1 MTEEEAPKA
10 LTRVASDDEDKLLML
25 MMDNPHCLSEALQ
38 FMLVEDFANP
48 HHQELMKA
56 LVAVLEETGS
66 LTGEAI
72 EAKLSDLSRRE
83 YARLMVADRSGLS
96 EEALYAL
103 IGSVRL
109 KSLKDQYKV
118 HSMQA
123 DQLKR
128 AGDRSFLVELHKCQE
143 IQKEIKNLQAA
154 MRKPG

>member
-1 MTEEEAPKA
+1 MG
-10 LTRVASDDEDKLLML
+10 
-25 MMDNPHCLSEALQ
+25 
-38 FMLVEDFANP
+38 F
-48 HHQELMKA
+48 
-56 LVAVLEETGS
+56 

-72 EAKLSDLSRRE
+72 EAKLSNLARQE